1 VSLLSLGAEGRG
13 HEFWIDDVPGGERVS
28 ALVAFLLALDDAPGQ
43 LP

>member
-1 VSLLSLGAEGRG
+1 VEGRG
-13 HEFWIDDVPGGERVS
+13 HDFWIEDEPGGERIT